1 MQNQASSVQQQG
13 VANMEYTRNGDPNP
27 NYTGD
32 NVVLYKVTLPDLC
45 EEAKKQVANPD
56 YTELNSA
63 VLRAQVLDS
72 QTTNKK

>member
-1 MQNQASSVQQQG
+1 MQNQATPIVQQQG
-13 VANMEYTRNGDPNP
+13 VANMKYTRNGDPNP
-27 NYTGD
+27 DYRGD

-45 EEAKKQVANPD
+45 EQQVANPD

-63 VLRAQVLDS
+63 LLRAQVLDS

>member
-1 MQNQASSVQQQG
+1 MQNQASSVQQG

-27 NYTGD
+27 NYTGN
-32 NVVLYKVTLPDLC
+32 NVVLYQVTLPDLC
-45 EEAKKQVANPD
+45 EQQVANPD

-63 VLRAQVLDS
+63 LLRAQVLDS